1 MTEVMDQSERSSY
14 PRSYALDA
22 FFLIVSIR
30 QRLKNVFFSFGE
42 ESRKTSMADNYIAPC
57 GLTELENVLSVCEEL
72 LDTYTYPCEI
82 SEIDEEK
89 GTAAISCFKPCL
101 DQPVLHTPW
110 ESPRKSL
117 LASGIQARFLNR
129 KCQKIPFN
137 DNAPQESQIKE
148 FPSSSVNT
156 TNTPHNSSLWSSVA
170 HDPPSSFLWYQTQ
183 RDQQQV
189 DTLLFHLVITLQL
202 CQVRVEEA
210 CSIFAPSYQHLHAD
224 DDPYNSNKR
233 IKKLRTLAFGGMALT
248 GTIFMIEARLNSNGK
263 ESSAKSG
270 RLNVV
275 QKNAYLNS
283 LSKFVTSTG
292 KVLSLTYS
300 LFQLRKWWRTLCV
313 NARIAD
319 SVETLN
325 FWQQKW
331 IICQC
336 YSAAKRIECTKNNER
351 PRGNQDSAENC
362 YNFSRTEQQIE
373 AIQATTKK
381 LLKCISLQGPNK
393 TFWHSQGGMRF
404 LLLKRAMDLVYAS
417 VGTAIQVTE
426 GNAKQSSLLWMPVAA
441 AAASYYVLTGADA
454 TSLKAQ
460 QALSSSVS
468 SDIICRSWKLV
479 GLPAIKRVSLEV
491 SKLLKGAAVA
501 TSVTLAGVPCF
512 IVSSNPCDPLAAALK
527 RSLRRQRST
536 LETIIE
542 AGEDLEYGTDE
553 EDSVGIL
560 PQNQRKENPQYPL
573 KDVIL
578 HLTGGG
584 FFSHTI
590 ASDLPFL
597 IDWSSV
603 TNAVVVCPE
612 YSLLP
617 EHCFP
622 IAINQIRD
630 IYRLLVRGDTSPLLG
645 FRVRKVVITGESV
658 GGNLGASLIV
668 KLLLDAKGQ
677 TNSLRLPD
685 AMMLCCPVLSLA
697 TSFTQS
703 RPINIKDDDPVLPNR
718 LISTIS
724 EAYLPTSLGVSKQD
738 PVASPYFANDEIL
751 RCFPPNLIFASSTD
765 PLLDDSVVFNTRL
778 VRLGIES
785 DLRAAHNM
793 PHAYWGL
800 GTAGFPE
807 AKQVQSEC
815 KLWLH
820 DQLNRGAG
828 KEST

>member
-1 MTEVMDQSERSSY
+1 MDQSERSSY

-22 FFLIVSIR
+22 IFLIVSIR
-30 QRLKNVFFSFGE
+30 QRLKNVFFSFGQDN
-42 ESRKTSMADNYIAPC
+42 RQTSMAGNCIAPS
-57 GLTELENVLSVCEEL
+57 GIMDLESALNVCEEL
-72 LDTYTYPCEI
+72 LDAYTYPCEI

-89 GTAAISCFKPCL
+89 ETAAISCFKPCL

-117 LASGIQARFLNR
+117 LGARFLNR
-129 KCQKIPFN
+129 KCQKFIFKH
-137 DNAPQESQIKE
+137 NASQESQIKE
-148 FPSSSVNT
+148 LQSTSVPT
-156 TNTPHNSSLWSSVA
+156 TVTPHNSSLWSSSA
-170 HDPPSSFLWYQTQ
+170 HDPPSPALWYQTQ
-183 RDQQQV
+183 REQQQV

-202 CQVRVEEA
+202 CKVRVEEA
-210 CSIFAPSYQHLHAD
+210 CSIFAPSYQQLHVE
-224 DDPYNSNKR
+224 DDPHNSTER
-233 IKKLRTLAFGGMALT
+233 TRKLRTLAFGSLALT
-248 GTIFMIEARLNSNGK
+248 GAICVLEATCNSHANESRSKSVERLNI
-263 ESSAKSG
+263 
-270 RLNVV
+270 V

-283 LSKFVTSTG
+283 LSNLVTTTG
-292 KVLSLTYS
+292 KLLCLTYS
-300 LFQLRKWWRTLCV
+300 SYQLRKWWRTLCV

-319 SVETLN
+319 SLETLN

-336 YSAAKRIECTKNNER
+336 YSAAKRIECTKNSER
-351 PRGNQDSAENC
+351 LTEYQDNAEDFHN
-362 YNFSRTEQQIE
+362 SLRADQQIE

-426 GNAKQSSLLWMPVAA
+426 GNEKHSSLLWMPVAA

-460 QALSSSVS
+460 QALSSSAS

-491 SKLLKGAAVA
+491 SKLLKGAAIA

-512 IVSSNPCDPLAAALK
+512 IISSNPCDPLAAALK

-553 EDSVGIL
+553 EDCVGIL
-560 PQNQRKENPQYPL
+560 PQKHHKENSQYPL

-597 IDWSSV
+597 IDWSSA

-622 IAINQIRD
+622 TAINQIRD

-645 FRVRKVVITGESV
+645 FRVRKVMITGESV

-668 KLLLDAKGQ
+668 KLFIDAKGQ
-677 TNSLRLPD
+677 TSSIRLPD
-685 AMMLCCPVLSLA
+685 AMMLCCPVLNLA
-697 TSFTQS
+697 TSFSQS
-703 RPINIKDDDPVLPNR
+703 RPINIKDDDPILPNR

-724 EAYLPTSLGVSKQD
+724 EAYLPTSLGISKQD
-738 PVASPYFANDEIL
+738 PVASPYYANDDIL
-751 RCFPPNLIFASSTD
+751 SCFPPNLIFASSTD

-820 DQLNRGAG
+820 DQLNRDSRI
-828 KEST
+828 ESR

>member
-1 MTEVMDQSERSSY
+1 MDQQEERSKY

-22 FFLIVSIR
+22 IVLIESIR
-30 QRLKNVFFSFGE
+30 ERLKNVFFSCKQ
-42 ESRKTSMADNYIAPC
+42 ESTKSKVASNYFLPSGIE
-57 GLTELENVLSVCEEL
+57 ELETVLSVCEEL
-72 LDTYTYPCEI
+72 LDAYTYPCEI
-82 SEIDEEK
+82 LDIDEEK
-89 GTAAISCFKPCL
+89 EAAASGCFKSCI
-101 DQPVLHTPW
+101 DQPVLHAPW

-117 LASGIQARFLNR
+117 LSSGIRFQNKR
-129 KCQKIPFN
+129 YHRISFN
-137 DNAPQESQIKE
+137 EKSSPVLQIAG
-148 FPSSSVNT
+148 FPSST
-156 TNTPHNSSLWSSVA
+156 AAAALPPHQSSLWVSTPHATSSSALVN
-170 HDPPSSFLWYQTQ
+170 QIQ
-183 RDQQQV
+183 GDQQQT
-189 DTLLFHLVITLQL
+189 DTLLFHLVVALQL

-210 CSIFAPSYQHLHAD
+210 CSIFVPSRQRLETVD
-224 DDPYNSNKR
+224 SSNNNKR
-233 IKKLRTLAFGGMALT
+233 INKIRSLALGSLVFA
-248 GTIFMIEARLNSNGK
+248 GTICILEAKNGSNGN
-263 ESSAKSG
+263 ESSIQANK
-270 RLNVV
+270 RLSIF
-275 QKNAYLNS
+275 QKNTASNDIGSDSIMKL
-283 LSKFVTSTG
+283 FVTSG
-292 KVLSLTYS
+292 KAFCIAFSTY
-300 LFQLRKWWRTLCV
+300 QVRRWWRSLCV

-319 SVETLN
+319 SLETLN
-325 FWQQKW
+325 LWQQKW
-331 IICQC
+331 ILCQC
-336 YSAAKRIECTKNNER
+336 YSAAKRIESTKNDKREK
-351 PRGNQDSAENC
+351 GHQDRREESQRMAKTD
-362 YNFSRTEQQIE
+362 YQIE

-381 LLKCISLQGPNK
+381 LLECISLQSPNK
-393 TFWHSQGGMRF
+393 TFWHSQGGLRF

-426 GNAKQSSLLWMPVAA
+426 GNEKHEKTSSLLWMPVAA

-460 QALSSSVS
+460 EALSSAVS

-479 GLPAIKRVSLEV
+479 GLPAIKRFSLEV
-491 SKLLKGAAVA
+491 SKLLKGAAIA

-512 IVSSNPCDPLAAALK
+512 VISSNPCAPLAAALK

-542 AGEDLEYGTDE
+542 AGEDLEYGSDE
-553 EDSVGIL
+553 EECNGIF
-560 PQNQRKENPQYPL
+560 PQKDQKENLQYPL

-603 TNAVVVCPE
+603 TDAVVICPE

-630 IYRLLVRGDTSPLLG
+630 IYRMLVRGDASPLLG

-658 GGNLGASLIV
+658 GGNLGAALLV
-668 KLLLDAKGQ
+668 KLFLDAKGQ
-677 TNSLRLPD
+677 TSAIRLPD
-685 AMMLCCPVLSLA
+685 AMMLCCPVLNLA
-697 TSFTQS
+697 KGFLQS
-703 RPINIKDDDPVLPNR
+703 RVISSKDDDPILPNC

-724 EAYLPTSLGVSKQD
+724 EAYLPTSLGLSKQD
-738 PVASPYFANDEIL
+738 PVASPYYASDEIL
-751 RCFPPNLIFASSTD
+751 SCFPPNLIFASSTD

-778 VRLGIES
+778 ARLGVES

-815 KLWLH
+815 KLWLNN
-820 DQLNRGAG
+820 QLNRNA
-828 KEST
+828 